1 MERMKGERVSHV
13 RDNGLSDDGARTLLE
28 GLLDAVGDGATEDD
42 DVEKRV
48 GAETVGSVDG
58 HASGLASSH
67 ETRDHAVGVVA

>member
-1 MERMKGERVSHV
+1 MSHV
-13 RDNGLSDDGARTLLE
+13 RDDGLSDSDAGARTLLE

-48 GAETVGSVDG
+48 GAEAVGSVDG